1 MISSSTPPPHD
12 RDAAAG
18 AIVDDREAGR
28 FRVSRRVFSDPQI
41 LLQEQQRIFARCWL
55 YLAHESEVPGR
66 GSFVARDIMGKSIV
80 LSRDADGVLHAF
92 HNACTH
98 RGAQVCREKAGRSS
112 VFSCPYHG
120 WVFDIRGHLKDIPG
134 REALPPQAF
143 EDGTLDLPRVP
154 RLEAFKGF
162 VFVCFDSGA
171 PPLLDYLAQAAD
183 YLAYVADHGP
193 QGMEVVGSAQE
204 YSAQANWKMLS
215 ENSYD
220 GYHGV
225 VTHSTYFDYIRARD
239 GKAPTRTMGAQG
251 WVKNL
256 GNGHAVGESIGVAG
270 WGRPYARWVP
280 GYGEDARPEIEALAS
295 EIYGRLGPERG
306 NVVVNGDRNLVI
318 FPNLVVN
325 DIMAVTIR
333 TFYPSSAGR
342 MQVNSWALAPVGE
355 SARSRDRRM
364 KSFVEFLGP
373 AGFATPDDIE
383 MLESAQK
390 TCEAYPETF
399 NDCSRG
405 MRMERPSKTEELQLR
420 TFWRRWAQLMSGS
433 SDTSTLAGP

>member
-1 MISSSTPPPHD
+1 
-12 RDAAAG
+12 
-18 AIVDDREAGR
+18 
-28 FRVSRRVFSDPQI
+28 
-41 LLQEQQRIFARCWL
+41 
-55 YLAHESEVPGR
+55 
-66 GSFVARDIMGKSIV
+66 
-80 LSRDADGVLHAF
+80 
-92 HNACTH
+92 
-98 RGAQVCREKAGRSS
+98 
-112 VFSCPYHG
+112 
-120 WVFDIRGHLKDIPG
+120 
-134 REALPPQAF
+134 
-143 EDGTLDLPRVP
+143 
-154 RLEAFKGF
+154 
-162 VFVCFDSGA
+162 
-171 PPLLDYLAQAAD
+171 
-183 YLAYVADHGP
+183 
-193 QGMEVVGSAQE
+193 
-204 YSAQANWKMLS
+204 
-215 ENSYD
+215 
-220 GYHGV
+220 
-225 VTHSTYFDYIRARD
+225 
-239 GKAPTRTMGAQG
+239 
-251 WVKNL
+251 VKNL

-295 EIYGRLGPERG
+295 EIYDRLGPERG
-306 NVVVNGDRNLVI
+306 NVVVNGDRNLVV

-333 TFYPSSAGR
+333 TFYPLSPGR

-373 AGFATPDDIE
+373 AGFATPDDVE

-390 TCEAYPETF
+390 SCEAYPETF